1 LPRCEPPFE
10 TQRFGRFFISRIS
23 SPGSKLKPVLAFLFM
38 LLIASAAP
46 ADVAGNWRVEFVV
59 PTGEMAVNMTINQ
72 NGTKLSGRVVNE
84 DGEFPLEGSVADDQ
98 VTVSWVVP
106 EQGSQVRIIMKGT
119 VEGEYISG
127 TARLGDIGE
136 GSLSAR
142 RMSRNP

>member
-1 LPRCEPPFE
+1 
-10 TQRFGRFFISRIS
+10 
-23 SPGSKLKPVLAFLFM
+23 VLAFLCM
-38 LLIASAAP
+38 LLTASAAP

-106 EQGSQVRIIMKGT
+106 EQGSQLRITMKGT

-142 RMSRNP
+142 RLSRNP

>member
-1 LPRCEPPFE
+1 
-10 TQRFGRFFISRIS
+10 
-23 SPGSKLKPVLAFLFM
+23 VLAFLFM

-59 PTGEMAVNMTINQ
+59 PSGEMAVNMTINQ